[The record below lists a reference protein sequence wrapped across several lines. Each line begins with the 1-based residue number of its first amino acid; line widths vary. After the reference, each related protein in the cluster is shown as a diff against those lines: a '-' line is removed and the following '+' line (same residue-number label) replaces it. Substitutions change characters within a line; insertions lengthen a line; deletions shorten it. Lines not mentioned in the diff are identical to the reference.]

1 MSLNKNG
8 LAFVTACESIF
19 GDEAVV
25 NRDDIAKVCAETD
38 APYPYWLVTKSQYRY
53 DRGQYKLPPS
63 GEKIVKKSEKIVK
76 NLQEDC
82 KEPETEMETPDIN
95 ERFTG
100 MVYSDHMDNRPYRET
115 VLRVL
120 RND

>member
-1 MSLNKNG
+1 M
-8 LAFVTACESIF
+8 T
-19 GDEAVV
+19 
-25 NRDDIAKVCAETD
+25 
-38 APYPYWLVTKSQYRY
+38 
-53 DRGQYKLPPS
+53 
-63 GEKIVKKSEKIVK
+63 GEKNILLTTKMK
-76 NLQEDC
+76 Q